1 MTVDETVIISQSE
14 EIKLLS
20 QKTLIIF
27 GEKQKD
33 SHHQHRVH
41 GHLFYLTAKIEQVK
55 LFTATGEW

>member
-14 EIKLLS
+14 EIKFLL

-33 SHHQHRVH
+33 AHHQHRVQKPSCVNKARSEVPVRKA
-41 GHLFYLTAKIEQVK
+41 GN
-55 LFTATGEW
+55 